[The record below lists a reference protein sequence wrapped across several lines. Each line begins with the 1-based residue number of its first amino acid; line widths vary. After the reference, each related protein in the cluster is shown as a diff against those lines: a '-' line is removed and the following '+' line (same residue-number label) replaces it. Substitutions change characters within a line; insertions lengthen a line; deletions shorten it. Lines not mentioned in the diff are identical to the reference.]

1 MIDMLRAWIRK
12 LQFLSM
18 FKTLMA
24 ICYPIFLKLR
34 RSIDVFIW
42 LTIWLMFDICEI
54 ILFNYY
60 WCYLC
65 YRSTTRISLHHLSW
79 TILFFHHGVRGI
91 WIWSIWYL
99 DIIWIWYLSY
109 GIASCCIALHCIGI
123 MSYVV
128 NLWFR
133 TYRYS
138 IVYWAQRCSFIP
150 CWVWRQEFICIH
162 MHTSLVWHRDAASYL
177 DGYEGRS
184 NVHIHAF
191 LYGFEGWM
199 WWNILRYIMNGY
211 ASLCAMAYQ
220 TLDILYVV
228 MPHFALWLIRL
239 WIYYMWAVW
248 IIGYWFNVVALKLT
262 WEVIVF

>member
-109 GIASCCIALHCIGI
+109 GIASGCIALHWHNELCREPMVPTVPVQHRLLGKT
-123 MSYVV
+123 MQLHTLLGMKAGV
-128 NLWFR
+128 
-133 TYRYS
+133 
-138 IVYWAQRCSFIP
+138 
-150 CWVWRQEFICIH
+150 H
-162 MHTSLVWHRDAASYL
+162 MHP
-177 DGYEGRS
+177 
-184 NVHIHAF
+184 
-191 LYGFEGWM
+191 
-199 WWNILRYIMNGY
+199 
-211 ASLCAMAYQ
+211 CAY
-220 TLDILYVV
+220 
-228 MPHFALWLIRL
+228 
-239 WIYYMWAVW
+239 
-248 IIGYWFNVVALKLT
+248 IIGLA
-262 WEVIVF
+262 